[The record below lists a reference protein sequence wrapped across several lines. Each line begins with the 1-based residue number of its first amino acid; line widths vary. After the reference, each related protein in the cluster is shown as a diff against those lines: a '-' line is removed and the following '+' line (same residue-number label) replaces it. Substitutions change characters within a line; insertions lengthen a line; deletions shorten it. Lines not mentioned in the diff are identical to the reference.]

1 MRMVRWHLS
10 RLHRGVERLLEYG
23 PAVLVAAMHLD
34 RVRPLRFQ
42 AAGQQSKVHRASKRR
57 GVLLAPER
65 VDACAEDI
73 DEPVRRTLGGA
84 GEQRPIKPHSP
95 RLSTHRRTGCPD

>member
-10 RLHRGVERLLEYG
+10 RRNREDDRLLEHW
-23 PAVLVAAMHLD
+23 PSVLVAAMHLD

-42 AAGQQSKVHRASKRR
+42 AAGQQSKDHRASKRR

-73 DEPVRRTLGGA
+73 AEPVRRTLGGA

-95 RLSTHRRTGCPD
+95 RLSTHPRTASPD